1 MDLTL
6 ERPGDH
12 HFIRS
17 IGERGIRIGDAYY
30 RRSLIVSAQDLVA
43 DWAPQRPAEIE
54 ETHLQEIIALQP
66 EVVLLGTGAQQHF
79 LAPRDMYLFYQQGIG
94 IEIMTT
100 DAACRTFNVLVTEG
114 RKVVAALMP
123 LTGPFPSP

>member
-17 IGERGIRIGDAYY
+17 IGERGIRIDDAYY
-30 RRSLIVSAQDLVA
+30 LRSLIVSASQLLT
-43 DWAPQRPAEIE
+43 DWAPQRPE
-54 ETHLQEIIALQP
+54 ELEEAHLQEIIALQP
-66 EVVLLGTGAQQHF
+66 EVVLLGTGARQHF
-79 LAPRDMYLFYQQGIG
+79 LAPRDMYCFYRQGIG
-94 IEIMTT
+94 IEVMTT

-114 RKVVAALMP
+114 RSVAAALMP
-123 LTGPFPSP
+123 LTTPG

>member
-17 IGERGIRIGDAYY
+17 IGDRGIRIGDAYY
-30 RRSLIVSAQDLVA
+30 LRSLIVSAQELVT
-43 DWAPQRPAEIE
+43 DWVPQHPDELE
-54 ETHLQEIIALQP
+54 EVHLQEIIALQP
-66 EVVLLGTGAQQHF
+66 EVVLLGTGSRQHF
-79 LAPRDMYLFYQQGIG
+79 LAPRDMYFFYRQGIG
-94 IEIMTT
+94 IEVMTT

-114 RKVVAALMP
+114 RPVAAALMP
-123 LTGPFPSP
+123 FTSPA

>member
-17 IGERGIRIGDAYY
+17 IGERGIRIGDAHYL
-30 RRSLIVSAQDLVA
+30 RSLIVSARELVS
-43 DWAPQRPAEIE
+43 DWAPQRPDELE
-54 ETHLQEIIALQP
+54 ESHLQEIIALQP
-66 EVVLLGTGAQQHF
+66 EVVLLGTGARQHF
-79 LAPRDMYLFYQQGIG
+79 LAPRDMYCFYQQGIG
-94 IEIMTT
+94 IEVMTT

-114 RKVVAALMP
+114 RQVVAALMP
-123 LTGPFPSP
+123 VTSPSP

>member
-17 IGERGIRIGDAYY
+17 ISDRGIRIGDAYY
-30 RRSLIVSAQDLVA
+30 QRSLIVSAQDLVT
-43 DWAPQRPAEIE
+43 DWAPQCPEDLEPA
-54 ETHLQEIIALQP
+54 HLQEIIALHP
-66 EVVLLGTGAQQHF
+66 EVVLLGTGARQHL
-79 LAPRDMYLFYQQGIG
+79 LAPRDMYCFYQQGIG
-94 IEIMTT
+94 IEVMTT

-114 RKVVAALMP
+114 RQVAAALLP
-123 LTGPFPSP
+123 LNNTRAG